1 MVQLVQLLINYIK
14 CQQSVRWHI
23 HGFKCFHLNIEAFK
37 AYAKVYP
44 NNATFLVDTYNVLK
58 SGVPN
63 AIKVVKEVLW
73 PQGIKKCA
81 IRIDSGD
88 LGYLS
93 KEARKMLDKA
103 GLDDCKIVASNALDE
118 YLITELVH
126 SDAKLI
132 VLELGGN
139 D

>member
-1 MVQLVQLLINYIK
+1 M
-14 CQQSVRWHI
+14 
-23 HGFKCFHLNIEAFK
+23 
-37 AYAKVYP
+37 
-44 NNATFLVDTYNVLK
+44 
-58 SGVPN
+58 
-63 AIKVVKEVLW
+63 VKEVLW

-132 VLELGGN
+132 VLELGGTIN
-139 D
+139 YIQI